1 MKSILSVFIVLITHA
16 SLSSAQTSR
25 PAPAIERVVIISI
38 DGLRPDVML
47 RAASPNLR
55 ALMAEGSFTCWAQ
68 TTTIAN
74 TLPSHV
80 SMMTGVPPEKHGVTW
95 NRDPEDGIV
104 RYPTFPTLFELA
116 HDAGYTTAL
125 VSGKSKF
132 AALAK
137 PGTVDWAQIDG
148 GAEDADVAER
158 AAALIAA
165 HRPQVLLV
173 HLPGVDKAGHANG
186 WGTPRQVAAVDVA
199 DHAVGVVLS
208 AMKQAKVYDGAAII
222 VTADHGGRAMTHG
235 EGDPRS
241 IHIPWIV
248 VGPGVR
254 KNFDLTIYRDLIVR
268 TEDTFATACAFLGIT
283 PAREVDGK
291 PVLSIREDVE
301 LLRAVP
307 TGAPSSSS
315 SRPTTAPATNP
326 SRAFQ
331 PAGAGGSP
339 WASPF
344 SRMKSVGPSGTPVQ

>member
-1 MKSILSVFIVLITHA
+1 MMKLIVAVFIPLAVQA
-16 SLSSAQTSR
+16 SSLSAQTSR
-25 PAPAIERVVIISI
+25 PASAIERVIIISI

-137 PGTVDWAQIDG
+137 PGTVDWQQIDG
-148 GAEDADVAER
+148 GAEDAEVAQR
-158 AAALIAA
+158 AAALIAE
-165 HRPQVLLV
+165 HRPQVLMV

-186 WGTPRQVAAVDVA
+186 WGTPQQVAAVEVA
-199 DHAVGVVLS
+199 DHAVGVVIS
-208 AMKQAKVYDGAAII
+208 AMKRAKVYDGAAII

-235 EGDPRS
+235 EDDPRS
-241 IHIPWIV
+241 VHIPWIV

-254 KNFDLTIYRDLIVR
+254 KNFDLTIYRDLSVR
-268 TEDTFATACAFLGIT
+268 TEDTFATACAFLNVT
-283 PAREVDGK
+283 PTREVDGK
-291 PVLSIREDVE
+291 AVQQVFGDFE
-301 LLRAVP
+301 LL
-307 TGAPSSSS
+307 
-315 SRPTTAPATNP
+315 
-326 SRAFQ
+326 Q
-331 PAGAGGSP
+331 PA
-339 WASPF
+339 ASEPRTTTRRATSTTTSTKPESTSF
-344 SRMKSVGPSGTPVQ
+344 K